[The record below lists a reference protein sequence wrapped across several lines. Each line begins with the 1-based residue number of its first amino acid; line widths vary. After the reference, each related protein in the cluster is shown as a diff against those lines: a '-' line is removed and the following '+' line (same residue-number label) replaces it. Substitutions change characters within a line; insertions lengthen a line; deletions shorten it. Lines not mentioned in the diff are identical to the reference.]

1 MARTESTMMLQL
13 GAKIPVFRLPDTEKV
28 LHGPEDCRKQH
39 GLLVMFICNH
49 CPYVKWVRE
58 ELARLGRDLQSRD
71 IGVVAIM
78 SNDVS
83 QYPEDAPEQM
93 AIEKATAGYT
103 FPYLYDE
110 DQQAAIAFGAACTPD
125 FFLFDRD
132 LKLYYRGQLDDS
144 RPNSGIPVTGRD
156 LRHAAESMLRGDPP
170 PAVQKPSM
178 GCNIKWRPGSE
189 PAYYRQAGGV
199 AQAK

>member
-1 MARTESTMMLQL
+1 
-13 GAKIPVFRLPDTEKV
+13 
-28 LHGPEDCRKQH
+28 
-39 GLLVMFICNH
+39 
-49 CPYVKWVRE
+49 
-58 ELARLGRDLQSRD
+58 
-71 IGVVAIM
+71 
-78 SNDVS
+78 
-83 QYPEDAPEQM
+83 M